1 MTAYRVDLEELR
13 LVVDEMAA
21 FHTELAELAADVSA
35 QTRRLHEGWAG
46 LARDA
51 HAGSHARWQDEL
63 ADMRQALQGI
73 RALGAM
79 AQANYG
85 SAVEANLTMW
95 QRVR

>member
-21 FHTELAELAADVSA
+21 FYADLAELAAAVSVQA
-35 QTRRLHEGWAG
+35 SRLHDGWTG

-63 ADMRQALQGI
+63 ADMRQALAGI
-73 RALGAM
+73 RTLGAT